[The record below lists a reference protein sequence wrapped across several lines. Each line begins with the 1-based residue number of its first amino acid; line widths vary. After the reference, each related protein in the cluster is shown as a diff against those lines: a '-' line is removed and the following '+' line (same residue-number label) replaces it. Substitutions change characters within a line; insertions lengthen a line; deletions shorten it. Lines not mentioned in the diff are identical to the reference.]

1 MSAPVSGWNGTGMTG
16 QDDSRTGKTAGRLV
30 WALIASLCVAW
41 VFVVYLAY
49 YTVHKP
55 LTIATMG
62 ALVDRATD
70 LVAWVAL
77 LLVATALGHRLTKRV
92 TFHSHLEQLILTAGC
107 GLGFVS
113 LLVLGL
119 GIAGGLYRWL
129 VYGLALVACLLLVP
143 DLKAVVRLLRGVER
157 PAFESRL
164 DKLLLGYLLVVLLLS
179 LAACL
184 TPPMA
189 WDSQVYHLTGP
200 KLYIQRGRI
209 TGDIDIPYLG
219 FPSLLEM
226 LFLAGMLLKSDIVAN
241 LVHFTYAVLTVG
253 LLYCFARRH
262 FQASMP
268 WLASA
273 IYLSAPSIVL
283 VSTWAYVD
291 LGLAFYTLAAFY
303 GFITWTALKDS
314 HWLVVTGTLSGFAL
328 GVKYT
333 ALLTPIAL
341 GLLLIWEHRRQR
353 AVGSVRSLLLL
364 SLSTAAVACPW
375 YLKNWVLTGNPF
387 YPFFFGG
394 RFWDEY
400 RAWWY
405 SRWGTGLLH
414 EPLRLLLAP
423 WEMSIMGVE
432 GKAGYEATIGPILL
446 ACLPLLLVGLLWRNG
461 RHRDSCILTYAA
473 TLCGAHYLLWLYG
486 AAQSGLLEQTRLLFP
501 IFPLL
506 AMLASVAVERISVL
520 DVKGF
525 SLQRFVLMALG
536 VTLFLNTLMF
546 VVSFGADTPLPFF
559 LGLET
564 RDQYLE
570 RHLGDYYRAIS
581 YLNENLPPS
590 SRVVFLWEP
599 RSYYCQGDCL
609 PDALLDTFLHL
620 RYRYGD
626 AEGIVAYLRAQG
638 ITHVLF
644 RKAGFEQ
651 ILAAQFDP
659 VTPEDVD
666 TLRTLQEQ
674 YWEPLGNASGSY
686 VIYGMK

>member
-1 MSAPVSGWNGTGMTG
+1 MTR
-16 QDDSRTGKTAGRLV
+16 QHDLRSGKTTGRLA
-30 WALIASLCVAW
+30 WPLIASLPVAW

-49 YTVHKP
+49 YAVHKP
-55 LTIATMG
+55 LTLTVVG
-62 ALVDRATD
+62 ALADRVTD
-70 LVAWVAL
+70 LAVWMGL
-77 LLVATALGHRLTKRV
+77 LFVATALGHRLTKRL
-92 TFHSHLEQLILTAGC
+92 TFDSRLEELILAAGC

-113 LLVLGL
+113 LLILGL
-119 GIAGGLYRWL
+119 GIAGGLNRWV
-129 VYGLALVACLLLVP
+129 VYGLALVAFLLLLP
-143 DLKAVVRLLRGVER
+143 DLKAVVQLVRGLQR
-157 PAFESRL
+157 PTFESLL
-164 DKLLLGYLLVVLLLS
+164 DRLLLGYLLVVLLLS
-179 LAACL
+179 LVACL
-184 TPPMA
+184 APPVA

-200 KLYIQRGRI
+200 KLYIERGRI

-226 LFLAGMLLKSDIVAN
+226 LFLAGMLLKGDMVAN
-241 LVHFTYAVLTVG
+241 LVHFTYAVLTVC
-253 LLYCFARRH
+253 LLYSFTRRH
-262 FQASMP
+262 LQASTP

-303 GFITWTALKDS
+303 AFITWRASTSS
-314 HWLVVTGTLSGFAL
+314 HWLVLTGILSGFAL

-333 ALLTPIAL
+333 AVLTPIVL

-353 AVGSVRSLLLL
+353 AVGSVRNLLFL

-432 GKAGYEATIGPILL
+432 GKAGYEATIGPVLL
-446 ACLPLLLVGLLWRNG
+446 ACLPLLLVALLWRKG
-461 RHRDSCILTYAA
+461 RQSDSTILSYAA
-473 TLCGAHYLLWLYG
+473 ALCGAHYLLWLYG
-486 AAQSGLLEQTRLLFP
+486 VAQSGLLQQTRLLFP

-506 AMLASVAVERISVL
+506 SILASIAVERISVL

-525 SLQRFVLMALG
+525 SLQRFVLMALA
-536 VTLFLNTLMF
+536 VTLCLNVLSFL
-546 VVSFGADTPLPFF
+546 VSFSADTPLPFF

-570 RHLGDYYRAIS
+570 RHLGDYYRTIS
-581 YLNENLPPS
+581 YLNEKLPSS
-590 SRVVFLWEP
+590 SRVLFLWEP
-599 RSYYCQGDCL
+599 RSYYCRGECL
-609 PDALLDTFLHL
+609 PDAILDAFLHL
-620 RYRYGD
+620 RYMYGD
-626 AEGIVAYLRAQG
+626 AEGIAEHLRAQG
-638 ITHVLF
+638 VSHVLF
-644 RKAGFEQ
+644 HKAGFEQ
-651 ILAAQFDP
+651 ILAARFDP
-659 VTPEDVD
+659 ILPADVAV
-666 TLRTLQEQ
+666 LETLQEE
-674 YWEPLGNASGSY
+674 YLEIIFDVGDSY
-686 VIYGMK
+686 ALYEVTSRGTDR